1 MSNNDDEGLES
12 RDALGD
18 DDIDEEKLKG
28 DAIGDTLYSE
38 KWLIQTLM
46 KLTQVGEMDR
56 LSFSDCMTIPE
67 TKFIDLSLSLPST
80 SGIAKVFD
88 RWRRNRTCRTG

>member
-1 MSNNDDEGLES
+1 LPLALHVYLGDCAALGEIMSNNDDEGLEG

-56 LSFSDCMTIPE
+56 LSFSD
-67 TKFIDLSLSLPST
+67 
-80 SGIAKVFD
+80 
-88 RWRRNRTCRTG
+88 